1 MKKFEKE
8 FAEIA
13 KYTKGLI
20 LAKTAIGW
28 GTASFDGS
36 PMIRTYKGKYGEGY
50 EVRYDT
56 FQSKKNGNLYH
67 HVNYYIK
74 KEETV

>member
-13 KYTKGLI
+13 KYTSGLK

-28 GTASFDGS
+28 GTLSFGGE
-36 PMIRTYKGKYGEGY
+36 PKLREYKGKYGEGY
-50 EVRYDT
+50 EVHYDA
-56 FQSKKNGNLYH
+56 FQGKNGMFYH
-67 HVNYYIK
+67 HVNYYV
-74 KEETV
+74 KED